1 MDVFLSQLFNGL
13 SLGSILLLVALG
25 LAFSFG
31 LMNVINMAH
40 GEFIMVGAYSA
51 YVTQSFFT
59 DSFGDSGLAVY
70 FLFALPLAFIVAAIL
85 GMILER
91 TLIRL
96 LYGRPLD
103 TLLATW
109 GVSLVLQQAARS
121 IFGAPNVQVV
131 APTWLRGGVH
141 IMGDFQ
147 MAYVRLFII
156 GMVAL
161 CIVGIYIYLTRT
173 SAGRRTRAVMQNR
186 EVAGALGVV
195 TPRVDML
202 TFGVASGLAGVA
214 GCALALIGPIGP
226 SLGTYYIVDA
236 FLVVILGGV
245 GQIIGTMVA
254 ALSIG
259 WLNAIIEYQTTASMA
274 KVIVF
279 ITVIAFLQWRPAGLI
294 ARRAAR

>member
-1 MDVFLSQLFNGL
+1 MDLFLQQLFNGF

-40 GEFIMVGAYSA
+40 GEMIMVGAYSA
-51 YVTQSFFT
+51 YVAQNWF
-59 DSFGDSGLAVY
+59 DDLFGAAGLGYY
-70 FLFALPLAFIVAAIL
+70 FIFALLLAFVVAGAM
-85 GMILER
+85 GMLLER
-91 TLIRL
+91 TLIQR

-109 GVSLVLQQAARS
+109 GVSLVLQQGARS
-121 IFGAPNVQVV
+121 VFGAPNVQVTS
-131 APTWLRGGVH
+131 PPWLTGGIDV
-141 IMGDFQ
+141 MGDFT
-147 MAYVRLFII
+147 MPYIRLFII
-156 GMVAL
+156 GLVAL
-161 CIVGIYIYLTRT
+161 CILGVYLYLTRT

-195 TPRVDML
+195 TPKVDMF
-202 TFGVASGLAGVA
+202 TFGLASGLAGVA

-236 FLVVILGGV
+236 FLVVITGGI
-245 GQIIGTMVA
+245 GQIVGTVLA
-254 ALSIG
+254 ALSVG
-259 WLNAIIEYQTTASMA
+259 WLNAILEYQTSASLA

-279 ITVIAFLQWRPAGLI
+279 ALVIAFLQWRPAGMV
-294 ARRAAR
+294 ARRNAR